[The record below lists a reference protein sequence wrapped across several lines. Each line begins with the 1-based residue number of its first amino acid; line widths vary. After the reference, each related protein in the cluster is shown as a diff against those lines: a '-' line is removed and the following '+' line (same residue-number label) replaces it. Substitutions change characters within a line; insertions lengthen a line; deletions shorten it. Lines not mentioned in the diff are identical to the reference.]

1 MTYKE
6 KIEMFK
12 EKKAFIDNIS
22 KAFEARPRVSAVDSV
37 EYEVYYKKIDVKG
50 ITHDHFVEYII
61 VNFFGDGKSVKI
73 VSGNSNTANFR
84 AVGSM
89 IDGGYYDEV
98 RDYETLVDRDFQKV
112 SLSNKLEELLEKP
125 MKHIS
130 DVRACFN
137 YCKDYEDIERVIDAI
152 PSAFGSF
159 YAESNIEEGTFVITN
174 SYEEDGDVYEDEDE
188 YEFYKEEE

>member
-1 MTYKE
+1 
-6 KIEMFK
+6 
-12 EKKAFIDNIS
+12 
-22 KAFEARPRVSAVDSV
+22 
-37 EYEVYYKKIDVKG
+37 
-50 ITHDHFVEYII
+50 
-61 VNFFGDGKSVKI
+61 
-73 VSGNSNTANFR
+73 
-84 AVGSM
+84 M

-137 YCKDYEDIERVIDAI
+137 YCKDYEDIERVIDTI

-159 YAESNIEEGTFVITN
+159 YAESNVEEGTFVITN